1 MLCPWALG
9 FSAGAPFL
17 GGISLGFIGRKSMR
31 RPFINEKVRP
41 KSEEK
46 ALFQQKLC
54 CHTVEER
61 IRLKEKRKWAL
72 RMAIRNDQPV
82 VRYTNLSTRLRKTI
96 KDLAPND

>member
-9 FSAGAPFL
+9 FSAGAPFS

-31 RPFINEKVRP
+31 RLFINEKVRP

-54 CHTVEER
+54 CHAFEER
-61 IRLKEKRKWAL
+61 VLLQEKNLRGIFIRQRGRKNHFLPA
-72 RMAIRNDQPV
+72 AAKV
-82 VRYTNLSTRLRKTI
+82 AT
-96 KDLAPND
+96 